1 MLDNLR
7 RLVGLDK
14 QANSTVATP
23 AAATP
28 RGPRHIGVIMDGNG
42 RWAVRRGLPRT
53 AGHKAGV
60 EALRSAVKA
69 CPDLGIEILTAY
81 AFSTEN
87 WKRSKD
93 EVDFLMHLL
102 VEYCRREVETLN
114 KNGVRINAIGRID
127 ELPDLQREAIRE
139 AMELTRGNSRLI
151 LNLAVNYGGQ
161 AELVDAVRHLA
172 ARVRAGELAPEEINE
187 GVIAQHL
194 YTAGMPDPDL
204 VIRTAGEMR
213 LSNFLLWQASYSE
226 LWVTDV
232 PWPDF
237 KREHLEQALSDYRR
251 RERRFGAVLQ
261 QSR

>member
-7 RLVGLDK
+7 RLVGLEK
-14 QANSTVATP
+14 EALPLSNKTQP
-23 AAATP
+23 
-28 RGPRHIGVIMDGNG
+28 GPRHVGVIMDGNG
-42 RWAVRRGLPRT
+42 RWATRRGLPRT

-60 EALRSAVKA
+60 EALRSVVKA

-87 WKRSKD
+87 WKRSQD
-93 EVDFLMHLL
+93 EVDFLMFLL
-102 VEYCRREVETLN
+102 VDYCRREVNTLN
-114 KNGVRINAIGRID
+114 ENGVRINAIGRID
-127 ELPDLQREAIRE
+127 ELPALQRDEIRR

-161 AELVDAVRHLA
+161 SELVDAVRA
-172 ARVRAGELAPEEINE
+172 VAVQVQAGALKPEEINE
-187 GVIAQHL
+187 AVISQHL
-194 YTAGMPDPDL
+194 YTAGQPDPDL

-226 LWVTDV
+226 LWITDV
-232 PWPDF
+232 TWPDF
-237 KREHLEQALSDYRR
+237 GREHLEQAVLDFGK
-251 RERRFGAVLQ
+251 RERRFGAVIQ